1 MLLSILALLATL
13 TLIVISEKDVA
24 TQLTRDISRMG
35 IIRFDGQTAY
45 INLKTHWQKISRSDL
60 LIVIRNLIT
69 PDDRVRVKSKD
80 VAEVAKRLSEDIT
93 LQISIE
99 EAYHKQ
105 QYLINFKNGV
115 LNIVTGE
122 FTTDRSKYLFD
133 YFINAKYIE
142 NFSEKDCPNFIHFI
156 TTSAGIEN
164 KDCIINSFGFGISSL
179 PDVKKAIF
187 FLGETDGGKSCC
199 LRLMESS
206 VDPELVSNISFQQL
220 SDRHYIIQL
229 HGKKLNIS
237 YDNSSKAMDNEQ
249 IFKSVVSSERIE
261 GRALR
266 ENPVQF
272 IPTAKLFFASNKPYV
287 FKHPDMALYRRM
299 VVIPFEYSIPPEK
312 QDKHLLDKLIT
323 ERDVIFSLAAKSLKE
338 FVRSGYDFKMSPKGK
353 AYLASRIAALHSV
366 EEFLSDR
373 TTVDEKGSI
382 STAYLYDSYKQWCN
396 DNALTPDEK
405 TEFKESVLSF
415 NPDIDYRKVGPREK
429 RVWGFKG
436 IRFKTT
442 EELNASDDKN
452 EVK

>member
-1 MLLSILALLATL
+1 
-13 TLIVISEKDVA
+13 
-24 TQLTRDISRMG
+24 MG

-187 FLGETDGGKSCC
+187 F
-199 LRLMESS
+199 
-206 VDPELVSNISFQQL
+206 
-220 SDRHYIIQL
+220 
-229 HGKKLNIS
+229 
-237 YDNSSKAMDNEQ
+237 
-249 IFKSVVSSERIE
+249 
-261 GRALR
+261 
-266 ENPVQF
+266 
-272 IPTAKLFFASNKPYV
+272 
-287 FKHPDMALYRRM
+287 
-299 VVIPFEYSIPPEK
+299 
-312 QDKHLLDKLIT
+312 
-323 ERDVIFSLAAKSLKE
+323 
-338 FVRSGYDFKMSPKGK
+338 
-353 AYLASRIAALHSV
+353 
-366 EEFLSDR
+366 
-373 TTVDEKGSI
+373 
-382 STAYLYDSYKQWCN
+382 
-396 DNALTPDEK
+396 
-405 TEFKESVLSF
+405 
-415 NPDIDYRKVGPREK
+415 
-429 RVWGFKG
+429 
-436 IRFKTT
+436 
-442 EELNASDDKN
+442 
-452 EVK
+452 